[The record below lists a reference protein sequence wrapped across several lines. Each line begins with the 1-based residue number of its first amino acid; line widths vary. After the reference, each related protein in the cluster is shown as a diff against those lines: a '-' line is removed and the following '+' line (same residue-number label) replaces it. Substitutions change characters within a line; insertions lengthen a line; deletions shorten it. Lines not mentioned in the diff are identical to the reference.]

1 VKNATFAIVA
11 SLVFPLRRRR
21 LNAQAH
27 LPLLER
33 SGKAVRWSALLC
45 RSFFNCRLR
54 VPQFD
59 E

>member
-1 VKNATFAIVA
+1 MYFFELLTPNAA
-11 SLVFPLRRRR
+11 
-21 LNAQAH
+21 AH

-33 SGKAVRWSALLC
+33 SGKAVRWSDLLC
-45 RSFFNCRLR
+45 RSLFNCRLR